1 MKKVSKGKKSSEL
14 ADYVYIRLGVD
25 VKERVKNIATVSG
38 SNMTIWIRQLI
49 MNEISKDKYSS

>member
-1 MKKVSKGKKSSEL
+1 MKKVSKTKKTKDL

-25 VKERVKNIATVSG
+25 VKERVKNIATLSG

-49 MNEISKDKYSS
+49 MNEISKDKYNQ